1 MKELSYSNYLKL
13 QNLLDSQNPIS
24 KINKNEEHDETLF
37 IIVHQVFELWFKQII
52 HELLSIIDLFSSDK
66 IEDRQLG
73 TIVSRLDRIIKIQKI
88 LVDQFQVL
96 ETMTPMDFLE
106 FRGLLSPAS
115 GFQSLQFRVIENLL
129 GLPKDRRIKFSSKK
143 YDAFLSKDEQKKLKK
158 IIKSGSMF
166 KLIDD
171 WLNRTPFIVSG
182 KFNFWKE
189 YQQSVERLM
198 DTDNKRITTNPNIKK
213 DEKNKRIIENKKV
226 LDSYRH
232 LFDIDEHNKLIG
244 SGAKRLSQ
252 QSTLAAL
259 FILLYRDEPILHLPY
274 KLITNLIDIDIF
286 LTSWRHRHSLLARRM
301 IGFKVGTGGS
311 SGYNYLKK
319 AVSKHSIFDDF
330 LNLSSYLIPRS
341 FLPKLPNRLK
351 SNLGYYFSHGNKD

>member
-1 MKELSYSNYLKL
+1 MKEESYSNYLKL
-13 QNLLDSQNPIS
+13 QNLLSSQDPVS
-24 KINKNEEHDETLF
+24 KKHNNEEHDETLF

-52 HELLSIIDLFSSDK
+52 HELLSIIDLLSTNKLD
-66 IEDRQLG
+66 DRQLG
-73 TIVSRLDRIIKIQKI
+73 KIVSRLDRIIKIQKI

-106 FRGLLSPAS
+106 FRNLLSPAS

-129 GLPKDRRIKFSSKK
+129 GLPDQQRIKFSSNK
-143 YDAFLSKDEQKKLKK
+143 YDSFLNEEEQKKLKN

-171 WLNRTPFIVSG
+171 WLNRTPFIVSE
-182 KFNFWKE
+182 KFNFWE
-189 YQQSVERLM
+189 QYQQAVHKL
-198 DTDNKRITTNPNIKK
+198 IKK
-213 DEKNKRIIENKKV
+213 DNEKILVNPNLEEEEKNTRILENNKV
-226 LDSYRH
+226 LDSYKH
-232 LFDIDEHNKLIG
+232 LFDSDEHDKLLKSG
-244 SGAKRLSQ
+244 SKRLSQ

-259 FILLYRDEPILHLPY
+259 FILLYRDEPMLHLPY
-274 KLITNLIDIDIF
+274 KMITNLIDIDIF

-319 AVSKHSIFDDF
+319 AVSRHSVFDDF
-330 LNLSSYLIPRS
+330 LNLSSYLIPRT
-341 FLPKLPNRLK
+341 FLPKLPSELK
-351 SNLGYYFSHGNKD
+351 SNLGYYFSHGDK